1 MSDRSAAI
9 RALARRR
16 WAVALGLTI
25 AMVAVYFGFVLLVAF
40 DKPLM
45 GRLIVPGLSLGILI
59 GALVIV
65 AAWLLTLIYVRWAH
79 RVYDVELDRLGRSE
93 P

>member
-1 MSDRSAAI
+1 MTDRSADI

-16 WAVALGLTI
+16 WWVALGFTGV
-25 AMVAVYFGFVLLVAF
+25 MVAIYFGFLLLVAF
-40 DKPLM
+40 DKKLM
-45 GRLIVPGLSLGILI
+45 GSLVVPGLSLGILI

-65 AAWLLTLIYVRWAH
+65 AAWLLTAAYIRWA
-79 RVYDVELDRLGRSE
+79 RKVYDPELDRLGRSD